1 MDVLINGR
9 NFEITPSVRKTIE
22 DAVNAATNHK
32 TLTFTSA
39 RVVVELVKNCFDVS
53 MDIHAKGHEFTA
65 KVEDFDFNI
74 AVDKAA
80 AKLESQ
86 MVKVID
92 KINDIHHSGEKIAN
106 VTE

>member
-39 RVVVELVKNCFDVS
+39 RVVVELIKNCFEVS

-80 AKLESQ
+80 AKLEAQ
-86 MVKVID
+86 MVKIVE
-92 KINDIHHSGEKIAN
+92 KINDSHHCGEKIAN

>member
-1 MDVLINGR
+1 
-9 NFEITPSVRKTIE
+9 
-22 DAVNAATNHK
+22 
-32 TLTFTSA
+32 
-39 RVVVELVKNCFDVS
+39 

-92 KINDIHHSGEKIAN
+92 KLNDLHHTGEKIAN
-106 VTE
+106 LTE